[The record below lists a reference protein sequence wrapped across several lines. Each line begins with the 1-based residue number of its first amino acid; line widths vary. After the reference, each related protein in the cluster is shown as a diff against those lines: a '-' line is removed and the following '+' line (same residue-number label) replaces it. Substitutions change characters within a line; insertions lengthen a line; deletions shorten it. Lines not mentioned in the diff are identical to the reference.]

1 MSILD
6 TIKKRYSVRKYKN
19 TPVEQEKVNAILEAA
34 HCAPTAANMQ
44 PQKILVV
51 QEPENLAKFSKGA
64 NTYNAPLVMLVC
76 ADLNEVWVR
85 PYDGKNMVDIDA
97 SIITDHMML
106 TATDLGLGSC
116 WITYFDPKAIRTA
129 FKLPDNL
136 VPVNILAIG
145 YAADQP
151 QSPDRHSE
159 TRKALNRTVSFE
171 VL

>member
-19 TPVEQEKVNAILEAA
+19 TPIEQEKIDAILEAA

-51 QEPENLAKFSKGA
+51 QKPENLAKFSAGA

-159 TRKALNRTVSFE
+159 TRKALNQTVSFE
-171 VL
+171 AF

>member
-19 TPVEQEKVNAILEAA
+19 TPVEQEKIDAILEAA

-44 PQKILVV
+44 PQKVLVV
-51 QEPENLAKFSKGA
+51 QKPENLAKFSAGA

-129 FKLPDNL
+129 FNLPDNL
-136 VPVNILAIG
+136 IPVNILAIG

-159 TRKALNRTVSFE
+159 TRKALNQTISIE

>member
-6 TIKKRYSVRKYKN
+6 TIKKRYSVRKYNN
-19 TPVEQEKVNAILEAA
+19 TPVEREKVDAILEAA

-44 PQKILVV
+44 PQKILVI
-51 QEPENLAKFSKGA
+51 QKPENLAKFSSGA
-64 NTYNAPLVMLVC
+64 NIYNAPLVMLVC

-85 PYDGKNMVDIDA
+85 PYDGKNMVDVDA

-116 WITYFDPKAIRTA
+116 WITYFDPKAIRAA
-129 FKLPDNL
+129 FKLPENL
-136 VPVNILAIG
+136 IPVNILAIG
-145 YAADQP
+145 YANDQP

-159 TRKALNRTVSFE
+159 TRKALNQTVSFE
-171 VL
+171 DF